1 MSDAALPLSHLFA
14 PIALGSTQ
22 VRNRIVFT
30 AHHTHL
36 SEEVPSE
43 RLAAYYE
50 ARAKGGAGLIIV
62 EVAGVHSSAQ
72 FASHMIMATDD
83 ACIPG
88 YRAIAERCHAHG
100 AAVFGQLFHPGR
112 ETRGKIDG
120 VTPVAFAP
128 SALPGE
134 RHHVMPRALPGRLI
148 KEIVVGHGESARRMC
163 AAGLDGVEVLA
174 SHGYL
179 LAQFLSPRT
188 NQRTDQYG
196 GSFDN
201 RLRIVREILHS
212 IREQIGDLTLGIRL
226 SAAALS
232 PEGASDDEM
241 SDVCKALNDD
251 DVVDYF
257 SLVLGSSSTLGG
269 STHIVPPMEHATAYV
284 LPTTSRI
291 KLAVLKPVIVT
302 GRINQP
308 QMAEQILKDGQADLC
323 GMTRAMIADPLM
335 PDKARARRL
344 DDIRACIACNQACS
358 GHGLHGF
365 PISCIQ
371 YPESGRELEFSRKP
385 AAKKPRRV
393 MVVGGGPAGLK
404 AASVAAERGHR
415 VTLYERESQVGGQ
428 VLLAQ
433 RLPSRTEFGGLATT
447 LLREC
452 ELAGVEIVTGID
464 VTAPMIRRMAPDAL
478 ILATGGV
485 PFIPEIEGAAD
496 AQVLT
501 AWQVLKGEA
510 NVGASVVVADSK
522 GDWIG
527 PALAELLAAAGSRV
541 RLCVSAPNPAD
552 TIQQYVRDLLVAR
565 AHSLGV
571 EFIPYA
577 RLFGVDADTVYFQH
591 TVSGEPMLCEDV
603 NTLVLALGNQPVSA
617 LEDQLGDFS
626 GALYLAGDCLSPRTA
641 EEAVYEG
648 LKAAMA
654 V

>member
-1 MSDAALPLSHLFA
+1 MSDAPLSFSHLFS
-14 PIALGSTQ
+14 PVTLGSTQ
-22 VRNRIVFT
+22 LRNRIVFT

-36 SEEVPSE
+36 SGESPNE

-62 EVAGVHSSAQ
+62 EVAGVHSSAR

-83 ACIPG
+83 SCIPG
-88 YRAIAERCHAHG
+88 YRDIARRCHAHDC
-100 AAVFGQLFHPGR
+100 AVFGQLFHPGR

-120 VTPVAFAP
+120 ITPVAFGP

-134 RHHVMPRALPGRLI
+134 RHHVMPRALSGRMVRD
-148 KEIVVGHGESARRMC
+148 IVLGHASAAGRMR
-163 AAGLDGVEVLA
+163 AAGLDGVEILA

-179 LAQFLSPRT
+179 LSQFLSPRI
-188 NQRTDQYG
+188 NRRTDQYG
-196 GSFDN
+196 GSFEN
-201 RLRIVREILHS
+201 RLRIVREILLS
-212 IREQIGDLTLGIRL
+212 VREQIGDLTLGIRL
-226 SAAALS
+226 SAAALT
-232 PEGASDDEM
+232 PEGADEQEM
-241 SDVCKALNDD
+241 RDVCLALDED
-251 DVVDYF
+251 GVLDYF

-269 STHIVPPMEHATAYV
+269 STHIVPPMEHEAAYV
-284 LPTTSRI
+284 LSTTSPV
-291 KLAVLKPVIVT
+291 KSAVFKPVIVT

-308 QMAEQILKDGQADLC
+308 QLAEQIIKEGQADLC

-335 PDKARARRL
+335 PEKASAGRL
-344 DDIRACIACNQACS
+344 DDIRACIGCNQACS

-365 PISCIQ
+365 PVSCIQ
-371 YPESGRELEFSRKP
+371 YPESGRELEFSSKP
-385 AAKKPRRV
+385 PAKISRRV

-404 AASVAAERGHR
+404 AAAVAAQRGHR
-415 VTLYERESQVGGQ
+415 VTLFEREKNVGGQ

-433 RLPSRTEFGGLATT
+433 RLPSRAEFGGLVTN

-452 ELAGVEIVTGID
+452 ELAGVDIVTGTE
-464 VTAPMIRRMAPDAL
+464 VTAPMIRRWAPEAL

-485 PFIPEIEGAAD
+485 PYVPVIEGGD
-496 AQVLT
+496 EAQVLT
-501 AWQVLKGEA
+501 AWQVLQGGA
-510 NVGASVVVADSK
+510 NVGASVVVAESK

-577 RLFGVDADTVYFQH
+577 RLFGVDSDTAYFQH
-591 TVSGEPMLCEDV
+591 TVSAEPIVCEDV
-603 NTLVLALGNQPVSA
+603 DTLVLALGNQPVCE
-617 LEDQLGDFS
+617 LENELDGFS
-626 GALYLAGDCLSPRTA
+626 GDMYLAGDCLSPRTA

-654 V
+654 L